1 MPPSGFKRFFNRKP
15 SSSVEKE
22 TPKCTKKTFLRGGF
36 LKLKI
41 SRTVKKV
48 PPPTEHIPRKR
59 TCTRMAFFDFPI
71 EIILRIADDLEVD
84 DLNCFLQTSPRLAK
98 LLSPVLLERAVNHNL
113 MHYRNRTVLHWASA
127 HQRIDLVQVLLARG
141 ASVNTADKWG
151 ITPLHSAVLAGNDHI
166 TLMLLEN
173 GACIDQ
179 VDTECEVTALQCA
192 ALLGNHEIAGLLLNH
207 GANIDANSPA
217 SMRMTAVQFAVV
229 LGYVSVVELLVGRGC
244 RLDKIYEYGPTAA
257 MLDKQSGRGMLVE
270 LLGGLTR
277 RYDTTLNADAYGE
290 TLNGTDEIREILIR
304 DEGNCACCRK
314 RFQQKLL
321 AVFRLR
327 STGKM
332 WPGFVRI

>member
-48 PPPTEHIPRKR
+48 PPLTEHIPRKR

-151 ITPLHSAVLAGNDHI
+151 ITPLHSAVLA
-166 TLMLLEN
+166 
-173 GACIDQ
+173 
-179 VDTECEVTALQCA
+179 ECEVTALQCA

-304 DEGNCACCRK
+304 DEGLEVQERC
-314 RFQQKLL
+314 
-321 AVFRLR
+321 
-327 STGKM
+327 G
-332 WPGFVRI
+332 PGLCGSEL